1 MFGDPVKPNRRLTPR
16 EQADDLE
23 LAKLFKRP
31 LRNFINDK
39 PYYPWL
45 PYTPVANFNLKYQ

>member
-16 EQADDLE
+16 ERADDLE

-31 LRNFINDK
+31 VRNFINDT
-39 PYYPWL
+39 PFYPWL
-45 PYTPVANFNLKYQ
+45 PYTPIANFNLKYQ